1 MCAREMVLG
10 GPALLAAAPFGLAA
24 WAAGTG
30 IVVRVQAL
38 GASSLR
44 SGRVSPVPVRT
55 RLFASHRL
63 ERICLLADGFLTW
76 WRFDADACGRSGGV
90 SAGRGAPGRVR
101 NLPDDLARPDR
112 VLADETLLCRS
123 RWGQAARHPQFLRRG
138 LCQLGATSFRWWELV
153 AGHTLLGAASD
164 PPGVS

>member
-1 MCAREMVLG
+1 MR
-10 GPALLAAAPFGLAA
+10 
-24 WAAGTG
+24 
-30 IVVRVQAL
+30 
-38 GASSLR
+38 
-44 SGRVSPVPVRT
+44 PVRWSVCGT
-55 RLFASHRL
+55 RVLPA
-63 ERICLLADGFLTW
+63 ECA
-76 WRFDADACGRSGGV
+76 
-90 SAGRGAPGRVR
+90 
-101 NLPDDLARPDR
+101 NLPEDLARPDR